1 MGSDFQRTLMWVIL
15 VASCFMLWDNWN
27 VYNGKPSFSE
37 NLQPRRPSRRLMR
50 LRAMTEPTVC
60 LRPSAAV
67 PKRLLRA

>member
-37 NLQPRRPSRRLMR
+37 NLQPRRPSRRPIQLKLLMGSV
-50 LRAMTEPTVC
+50 AC
-60 LRPSAAV
+60 LRLSAV
-67 PKRLLRA
+67 EPKLLLRA